1 MKQSFLL
8 MVMLVLLTTECFS
21 QGVPS
26 NSTSNKT
33 VTLVTSGSGST
44 KDEATKNALRSA
56 IEQTYGTFVSANT
69 QVVNDELIKDEIITI
84 SSGNIIGYDIISTND
99 ISNGVEVTVKAI
111 VSPDKLVS
119 FAKSKGM
126 KTELAG
132 ATFAMN
138 IKMKQLNEKN
148 EIIVLQHLETQLTE
162 VLKQGIFD
170 YEIISG
176 EPQKDIED
184 YLIPLT
190 INIKENQN
198 TKSFFEVLYNTLSAL
213 SLSYDEWNN
222 YKRTNYEFYSYDKY
236 LNPISYKEP
245 QYEKNNFH
253 LRTPFRDSFDIER
266 KLLCA
271 ILKFNLKDN
280 IGNSFLVNI
289 VENSSSIDHVT
300 SNGARYKWYDFGNFS
315 IEIRSRIPVILKK
328 ISYPGSLPNNKRR
341 NTKELPSLFPR
352 LIDFVYNTNNVN
364 KSEPI
369 YTCGITLEYSLEQIE
384 KLNNFSIEPLE
395 DFSKDYY
402 KIFNIKPKIIET
414 LRENKHIGPICSSPD
429 IIPSFPG
436 GASAMLQYISK
447 SMKYPKDAAEQ
458 NISGRVLVSF
468 IVNTDGSLS
477 DLKVEDP
484 CFPSLDKEAIRIIKT
499 FPTWIPGKKA
509 GKPVRVKM
517 KVPVSFR

>member
-162 VLKQGIFD
+162 ILKQGIFD

-184 YLIPLT
+184 Y
-190 INIKENQN
+190 
-198 TKSFFEVLYNTLSAL
+198 
-213 SLSYDEWNN
+213 
-222 YKRTNYEFYSYDKY
+222 
-236 LNPISYKEP
+236 
-245 QYEKNNFH
+245 
-253 LRTPFRDSFDIER
+253 
-266 KLLCA
+266 
-271 ILKFNLKDN
+271 
-280 IGNSFLVNI
+280 
-289 VENSSSIDHVT
+289 
-300 SNGARYKWYDFGNFS
+300 
-315 IEIRSRIPVILKK
+315 
-328 ISYPGSLPNNKRR
+328 
-341 NTKELPSLFPR
+341 
-352 LIDFVYNTNNVN
+352 
-364 KSEPI
+364 
-369 YTCGITLEYSLEQIE
+369 
-384 KLNNFSIEPLE
+384 
-395 DFSKDYY
+395 
-402 KIFNIKPKIIET
+402 
-414 LRENKHIGPICSSPD
+414 
-429 IIPSFPG
+429 
-436 GASAMLQYISK
+436 
-447 SMKYPKDAAEQ
+447 
-458 NISGRVLVSF
+458 
-468 IVNTDGSLS
+468 
-477 DLKVEDP
+477 
-484 CFPSLDKEAIRIIKT
+484 
-499 FPTWIPGKKA
+499 
-509 GKPVRVKM
+509 
-517 KVPVSFR
+517 